1 MYNYLVRLRQICII
15 PRRLPMANNYKR
27 RAGDRVDGRRLRS
40 LNGFYNF
47 IPFIMP
53 KRNDALNYYEE
64 SFEITNADRWF
75 RKQRVAGYKGMG
87 MLHLLIAAY
96 VRACAYLPG
105 LNRFCVGKRIYARED
120 IEIVMTVKRNLTIDS
135 TETTIKVVFK
145 PTDTI
150 YDVYNRMNA
159 AIDEIKNSDEE
170 NGTEE
175 FANKF
180 ASLPRFVISF
190 AIWLIRVAD
199 YFGLLPKKL
208 LDVSPFHGSMI
219 ITDLGSLGIGPI
231 YHHIY
236 NFGTLPVFV
245 SFGAKRHVHELD
257 RHGSVT
263 DRKYV
268 DCKFVLDE
276 RTVDGHYYASVFKI
290 INRII
295 QDPSVLE
302 VPPAKVNEDIF

>member
-1 MYNYLVRLRQICII
+1 
-15 PRRLPMANNYKR
+15 
-27 RAGDRVDGRRLRS
+27 
-40 LNGFYNF
+40 
-47 IPFIMP
+47 MP
-53 KRNDALNYYEE
+53 TRNDALNYYEQ

-75 RKQRVAGYKGMG
+75 RKQRVAGYKGIG

-105 LNRFCVGKRIYARED
+105 LNRFVVGNRVYAHNE

-135 TETTIKVVFK
+135 TETTIKVPFK

-150 YDVYNRMNA
+150 FDVYNKMNEA
-159 AIDEIKNSDEE
+159 VDKIKNSDEE

-180 ASLPRFVISF
+180 ASLPRFVIRF
-190 AIWLIRVAD
+190 VIWLIRVFD

-245 SFGAKRHVHELD
+245 SFGAKRHAYELD
-257 RHGSVT
+257 RHGNMV

-268 DCKFVLDE
+268 DTKFVLYE
-276 RTVDGHYYASVFKI
+276 RTVDGHYYASVFKL

-295 QDPSVLE
+295 ADPSILQL
-302 VPPAKVNEDIF
+302 PPQKVNEDIF

>member
-1 MYNYLVRLRQICII
+1 
-15 PRRLPMANNYKR
+15 MANNYKR
-27 RAGDRVDGRRLRS
+27 RAGDRIDGRRLRS

-53 KRNDALNYYEE
+53 TRNDALNYYEQ

-75 RKQRVAGYKGMG
+75 RKQRVNGYKGIG

-105 LNRFCVGKRIYARED
+105 LNRFVVGNRVYAHND
-120 IEIVMTVKRNLTIDS
+120 IEIVMAVKRSLSIDA
-135 TETTIKVVFK
+135 TETTIKVPFK

-150 YDVYNRMNA
+150 YDVYNKMNE
-159 AIDEIKNSDEE
+159 AIDSVKSSDEE

-180 ASLPRFVISF
+180 AALPRVIISF
-190 AIWLIRVAD
+190 LIWLIRVAD
-199 YFGLLPKKL
+199 YLGLLPKKL

-257 RHGSVT
+257 RHGNVVEC
-263 DRKYV
+263 KYV
-268 DCKFVLDE
+268 DGKFVLDE
-276 RTVDGHYYASVFKI
+276 RTVDGHYYASAFKLI
-290 INRII
+290 TRFIA
-295 QDPSVLE
+295 DPSLLE
-302 VPPAKVNEDIF
+302 VPPQKVNEDIY